1 MVESSSSVM
10 TSASPNR
17 GMALR
22 RKFYVA
28 LAILMTLTVIV
39 GFWPSYYGPLT
50 QGTTQVSWI
59 LHVHGLIYMGWMG
72 LFITQTVLAASGR
85 IRAHRSVGSIGIGY
99 GFAIL
104 LVGVFVSFA
113 APVMHVNAGEWTIDQ
128 AAAFLPVPLGDM
140 VLFGG
145 LFGAA
150 VAYRRKPEIHKR
162 LMLLATV
169 ALLFAA
175 VFRLNAAGW
184 ASMPAAIFLWYVPV
198 ILGIAYDGLRQGR
211 VHPVYWIGAAAMSI
225 SLLKLPLGTTDFW
238 LGFGGRIIE
247 SLS

>member
-1 MVESSSSVM
+1 
-10 TSASPNR
+10 
-17 GMALR
+17 
-22 RKFYVA
+22 
-28 LAILMTLTVIV
+28 MTLTVIV

-59 LHVHGLIYMGWMG
+59 LHFHGVIYMGWMG
-72 LFITQTVLAASGR
+72 LFIAQTVLAASGR
-85 IRAHRSVGSIGIGY
+85 IGAHRSVGSVGIGY
-99 GFAIL
+99 GITVL
-104 LVGVFVSFA
+104 IVGVLVSFI

-128 AAAFLPVPLGDM
+128 AATFLPIPLGDM

-150 VAYRRKPEIHKR
+150 VAYRQKPEIHKR

-175 VFRLNAAGW
+175 VFRLWAAGW

-211 VHPVYWIGAAAMSI
+211 VPPVYWIGAAAMSI
-225 SLLKLPLGTTDFW
+225 SLLKLPLGTTGFW

>member
-10 TSASPNR
+10 TSASPTR
-17 GMALR
+17 GTALR

-39 GFWPSYYGPLT
+39 GFWPSYYGPLA

-59 LHVHGLIYMGWMG
+59 LHFHGVVYIGFMG
-72 LFITQTVLAASGR
+72 LFILQTTLAARGR
-85 IRAHRSVGSIGIGY
+85 IQAHRSVGNIGIGY
-99 GFAIL
+99 GVAVL
-104 LVGVFVSFA
+104 LIGLLMSFV
-113 APVMHVNAGEWTIDQ
+113 APVMHVTAGEWTLDQ
-128 AAAFLPVPLGDM
+128 AAAFLPIPLGDM

-145 LFGAA
+145 FFGTAI
-150 VAYRRKPEIHKR
+150 AYRQKPEIHKR
-162 LMLLATV
+162 FMLLATV

-184 ASMPAAIFLWYVPV
+184 LSMPAAIFLWFIPV
-198 ILGIAYDGLRQGR
+198 ILGMAYDGLTRGR
-211 VHPVYWIGAAAMSI
+211 VHPVYWIGVAAMGI
-225 SLLKLPLGTTDFW
+225 SLLKLPMGTTDFW
-238 LGFGGRIIE
+238 LDVGGPIIE